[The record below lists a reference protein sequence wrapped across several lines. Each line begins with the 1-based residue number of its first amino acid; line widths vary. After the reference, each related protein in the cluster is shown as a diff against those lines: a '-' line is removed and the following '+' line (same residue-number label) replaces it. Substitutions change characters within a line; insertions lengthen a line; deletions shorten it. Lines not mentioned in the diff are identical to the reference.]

1 MEIKIVVNGKLK
13 EKIYL
18 RRIKKYL
25 EWISKDVKIEIIHIK
40 DSNKNN
46 ILTKIDR
53 LKRINFFSI
62 CLSENGIQMSSNA
75 FSKFIFNNKEKLSF
89 IIGGPDGQSSEIL
102 NEADYILSLSKMTM
116 PHEMAT
122 LVLIEQIYR
131 AFSIKKGSKYHRE

>member
-25 EWISKDVKIEIIHIK
+25 EWISKDAKIEIIHIK

-75 FSKFIFNNKEKLSF
+75 FSKFIFNSKEKLSF
-89 IIGGPDGQSSEIL
+89 IISGPDGHSSEIL
-102 NEADYILSLSKMTM
+102 NEADYVLSFSKMTM

-131 AFSIKKGSKYHRE
+131 ALSIKKGSKYHR

>member
-1 MEIKIVVNGKLK
+1 MEIKIVVIGKLK
-13 EKIYL
+13 EKIYQ
-18 RRIKKYL
+18 RRVQKYL
-25 EWISKDVKIEIIHIK
+25 KWISKDVKIEIVYIK
-40 DSNKNN
+40 DSNNK
-46 ILTKIDR
+46 ILTNLDK
-53 LKRINFFSI
+53 LKKNNFFSI
-62 CLSENGIQMSSNA
+62 CLSENGIQMSSNT

-89 IIGGPDGQSSEIL
+89 IIGGPDGHSSEIL

>member
-1 MEIKIVVNGKLK
+1 MEIKIVIIGKLK
-13 EKIYL
+13 EKIYQ
-18 RRIKKYL
+18 RRVQKYL
-25 EWISKDVKIEIIHIK
+25 KWISKDVKIEIVYIK
-40 DSNKNN
+40 DSNNK
-46 ILTKIDR
+46 ILTKLDK
-53 LKRINFFSI
+53 LKKNNFFSI
-62 CLSENGIQMSSNA
+62 CLSENGIQMSSNT

-89 IIGGPDGQSSEIL
+89 IIGGPDGHSSEIL

>member
-1 MEIKIVVNGKLK
+1 MEIKIIIIGKLK
-13 EKIYL
+13 EKIYQ
-18 RRIKKYL
+18 RRIQKYL
-25 EWISKDVKIEIIHIK
+25 KWISKDVKIEIVFIK
-40 DSNKNN
+40 DINNK
-46 ILTKIDR
+46 ILTKMD
-53 LKRINFFSI
+53 KFKKNNFFSI

-89 IIGGPDGQSSEIL
+89 IIGGPDGHSSEIL

-131 AFSIKKGSKYHRE
+131 AFSIKKGSNYHRE

>member
-89 IIGGPDGQSSEIL
+89 IIGGPDGHSSEIL
-102 NEADYILSLSKMTM
+102 NEADHILSFSKMTM

-122 LVLIEQIYR
+122 LVLVEQIYR

>member
-1 MEIKIVVNGKLK
+1 MEIKIVVIGKLK
-13 EKIYL
+13 EKIYQ
-18 RRIKKYL
+18 RRVQKYL
-25 EWISKDVKIEIIHIK
+25 KWISKDVKIEIVYIK
-40 DSNKNN
+40 DVNNK
-46 ILTKIDR
+46 ILTKMD
-53 LKRINFFSI
+53 KFKKNNFFSI

-89 IIGGPDGQSSEIL
+89 IIGGPDGHSSEIL
-102 NEADYILSLSKMTM
+102 NEADYILSFSKMTM

>member
-1 MEIKIVVNGKLK
+1 MEIKIVIIGKLK
-13 EKIYL
+13 EKIYQ
-18 RRIKKYL
+18 RRVQKYL
-25 EWISKDVKIEIIHIK
+25 KWISKDVKIEIVYIK
-40 DSNKNN
+40 DVNNKV
-46 ILTKIDR
+46 LTKMD
-53 LKRINFFSI
+53 KFKKNNFFSI

-89 IIGGPDGQSSEIL
+89 IIGGPDGHSSEIL
-102 NEADYILSLSKMTM
+102 NEADYVLSFSKMTM

>member
-1 MEIKIVVNGKLK
+1 MEIKIVVIGKLK
-13 EKIYL
+13 EKIYQ
-18 RRIKKYL
+18 RRVQKYL
-25 EWISKDVKIEIIHIK
+25 RWISKDVKIEIVYIK
-40 DSNKNN
+40 DINNK
-46 ILTKIDR
+46 ILTKLDK
-53 LKRINFFSI
+53 LKKNNFFSI
-62 CLSENGIQMSSNA
+62 CLSENGSQMSSNT

-89 IIGGPDGQSSEIL
+89 IIGGPDGHSSEIL

>member
-1 MEIKIVVNGKLK
+1 MEIKIVVIGKLK
-13 EKIYL
+13 EKIYQK
-18 RRIKKYL
+18 RVQKYL
-25 EWISKDVKIEIIHIK
+25 KWISKDVKIEIVYIK
-40 DSNKNN
+40 DSNNK
-46 ILTKIDR
+46 ILTKLDK
-53 LKRINFFSI
+53 LKKNNFFSI
-62 CLSENGIQMSSNA
+62 CLSENGIQMSSNT

-89 IIGGPDGQSSEIL
+89 IIGGPDGHSSEIL

>member
-1 MEIKIVVNGKLK
+1 MEIKIVIIGKLK
-13 EKIYL
+13 EKIYQ
-18 RRIKKYL
+18 RRVQKYL
-25 EWISKDVKIEIIHIK
+25 KWISKDVKIEIVYIK
-40 DSNKNN
+40 DVNNKV
-46 ILTKIDR
+46 LTKMD
-53 LKRINFFSI
+53 KFKKNNFFSI

-89 IIGGPDGQSSEIL
+89 IIGGPDGHSSEIL

-131 AFSIKKGSKYHRE
+131 AFSIKKGSKYHR

>member
-1 MEIKIVVNGKLK
+1 MEIKIVVIGKLK
-13 EKIYL
+13 EKIYQ
-18 RRIKKYL
+18 RRVQKYL
-25 EWISKDVKIEIIHIK
+25 KWISKDVKIEIVYIK
-40 DSNKNN
+40 DSNNK
-46 ILTKIDR
+46 ILTKLDK
-53 LKRINFFSI
+53 LKKNNFFSI
-62 CLSENGIQMSSNA
+62 CLSENGIQMSSNT

-89 IIGGPDGQSSEIL
+89 IIGGPDGHSSEIL